1 VSDETTAV
9 QAPVDAASASA
20 VGHVAGEPMITVEH
34 AVKFYGRFPAV
45 NDVSFHVNR
54 GEVFGFIGP
63 NGAGK
68 TTTIRMLAT
77 LMLPSSGRLAVG
89 GIDVAEDPMGV
100 RRLIGFM
107 PDSFGVYE
115 DLLVWEYLDYFA
127 ALYRIDRVRRP
138 KIIDDVLELTDLTIK
153 RNAQVMSLSRGMKQ
167 RLCLAK
173 TLVHDPEILLLDEPA
188 SGLDPHA
195 RIEIRELIKELC
207 RMGKTVLV
215 SSHIL
220 TELADFCTSIGIIEA
235 GRMLDFGRIDD
246 IQRRLAGGVT
256 LEIEVRGDTA
266 QVVALLAER
275 GDVGRITV
283 VGQTVKGEYTG
294 APTDVDDVLRGLVLA
309 GSRVVGFKRVEANLE
324 DIFLRITRGQ
334 VA

>member
-1 VSDETTAV
+1 MIKLENVSKAYKNV
-9 QAPVDAASASA
+9 L
-20 VGHVAGEPMITVEH
+20 
-34 AVKFYGRFPAV
+34 AV
-45 NDVSFHVNR
+45 NQVNLDIGR

-68 TTTIRMLAT
+68 TTTIKMLAT
-77 LMLPSSGRLAVG
+77 LMMPTHGRLSVG
-89 GIDVAEDPMGV
+89 GYDVERNPYDV
-100 RRLIGFM
+100 RRIVGYM

-127 ALYRIDRVRRP
+127 SLYHLPPSRRRRVT
-138 KIIDDVLELTDLTIK
+138 DDVLELTDLTVK
-153 RNAQVMSLSRGMKQ
+153 RDSQVMSLSRGMKQ

-173 TLVHDPEILLLDEPA
+173 TLLHDPEVLLLDEPA

-195 RIEIRELIKELC
+195 RIEIRELIRELC

-235 GRMLDFGRIDD
+235 GSLLAAGRIDEITAKLSGNVMIEITVKGD
-246 IQRRLAGGVT
+246 ITR
-256 LEIEVRGDTA
+256 
-266 QVVALLAER
+266 ALDVLAER
-275 GDVGRITV
+275 ADIVRTTSDGRSIHA
-283 VGQTVKGEYTG
+283 EFTG
-294 APTDVDDVLRGLVLA
+294 HPDDVDQVVEHLVKRNVRLL
-309 GSRVVGFKRVEANLE
+309 GFTKTVADLE
-324 DIFLRITRGQ
+324 DLFLKITRGT

>member
-1 VSDETTAV
+1 MIKVENVS
-9 QAPVDAASASA
+9 
-20 VGHVAGEPMITVEH
+20 
-34 AVKFYGRFPAV
+34 KYYRNFPAV
-45 NDVSFHVNR
+45 DEVSFEIGR

-68 TTTIRMLAT
+68 TTTIKMLAT
-77 LMLPSSGRLAVG
+77 LMLPTNGKLTVG
-89 GIDVAEDPMGV
+89 GYDVERQPYEV
-100 RRLIGFM
+100 RRLIGYM

-127 ALYRIDRVRRP
+127 ALYHLGPEQRKRSIS
-138 KIIDDVLELTDLTIK
+138 DVLELTDLSAK
-153 RNAQVMSLSRGMKQ
+153 RMSQVMSLSRGMKQ

-173 TLVHDPEILLLDEPA
+173 TLLHDPEVLLLDEPA

-195 RIEIRELIKELC
+195 RIEIRELIRELC

-235 GRMLDFGRIDD
+235 GRLLAAGRIDD
-246 IQRRLAGGVT
+246 ITAKLAGNVI
-256 LEIEVRGDTA
+256 LEITVKGDPA
-266 QVVALLAER
+266 PALEALAER
-275 GDVGRITV
+275 PEIKRTTSDGRVIRAEFT
-283 VGQTVKGEYTG
+283 GQ
-294 APTDVDDVLRGLVLA
+294 ADDVDELLEYLVARGVRML
-309 GSRVVGFKRVEANLE
+309 GFARTEADLE
-324 DIFLRITRGQ
+324 DIFLKITRGI

>member
-1 VSDETTAV
+1 MSGEAAV
-9 QAPVDAASASA
+9 VEADDAPAGAGAS
-20 VGHVAGEPMITVEH
+20 EPMIV
-34 AVKFYGRFPAV
+34 ADSVVKYYGRFPAV
-45 NDVSFHVNR
+45 NGVSFHVNR

-77 LMLPSSGRLAVG
+77 LMLPSSGHLTIG
-89 GIDVAEDPMGV
+89 GLDVAADPVGV
-100 RRLIGFM
+100 RRMIGFM

-127 ALYRIDRVRRP
+127 ALYHIHHARRP
-138 KIIDDVLELTDLTIK
+138 KIISDVLELTDLTIK
-153 RNAQVMSLSRGMKQ
+153 RDAQVMSLSRGMKQ

-173 TLVHDPEILLLDEPA
+173 TLLHDPDVLLLDEPA

-235 GRMLDFGRIDD
+235 GRMLAFGRIDD
-246 IQRRLAGGVT
+246 IQRQLAGGVT
-256 LEIEVRGDTA
+256 LEIEVRGDATP
-266 QVVALLAER
+266 VASLLAGR
-275 GDVGRITV
+275 GDVGRVTV
-283 VGQTVKGEYTG
+283 AGQIVRADYTG
-294 APTDVDDVLRGLVLA
+294 PGSDVDGVLRDLVLSGA
-309 GSRVVGFKRVEANLE
+309 RVVGFRRVEANLE

>member
-1 VSDETTAV
+1 MIKLDGVS
-9 QAPVDAASASA
+9 
-20 VGHVAGEPMITVEH
+20 
-34 AVKFYGRFPAV
+34 KFYKSFPAV
-45 NDVSFHVNR
+45 KNVSFEIGR

-68 TTTIRMLAT
+68 TTTIKMLST
-77 LMLPSSGRLAVG
+77 LMLPTEGRLSVG
-89 GIDVAEDPMGV
+89 GYDVLREPFEV
-100 RRLIGFM
+100 RRIIGYM

-127 ALYRIDRVRRP
+127 ALY
-138 KIIDDVLELTDLTIK
+138 KISLAKRKRSIGDVLELTDLTLK
-153 RNAQVMSLSRGMKQ
+153 RESQVMSLSRGMRQ

-173 TLVHDPEILLLDEPA
+173 TLLHDPEVLLLDEPA

-195 RIEIRELIKELC
+195 RIEIRELIRELC

-235 GRMLDFGRIDD
+235 GQLLAAGRIDE
-246 IQRRLAGGVT
+246 ITAKLAGNVM
-256 LEIEVRGDTA
+256 LEITVKSDVE
-266 QVVALLAER
+266 VALNALAER
-275 GDVGRITV
+275 PEVKRTTCDGRII
-283 VGQTVKGEYTG
+283 KAELTG
-294 APTDVDDVLRGLVLA
+294 HGDDVDELLVYLIGRGVRVL
-309 GSRVVGFKRVEANLE
+309 GFTRTEANLE
-324 DIFLRITRGQ
+324 DIFLKITRGV

>member
-1 VSDETTAV
+1 MSDNAN
-9 QAPVDAASASA
+9 S
-20 VGHVAGEPMITVEH
+20 EPMIKLENVT
-34 AVKFYGRFPAV
+34 KYYKTFPAV
-45 NDVSFHVNR
+45 NNISFEIGK

-68 TTTIRMLAT
+68 TTSIKMLAT
-77 LMLPSSGRLAVG
+77 LMLPSEGRLTVG
-89 GIDVAEDPMGV
+89 GYDVVTQPYDV
-100 RRLIGFM
+100 RRIIGYM

-115 DLLVWEYLDYFA
+115 DLLAWEYLDYFA
-127 ALYRIDRVRRP
+127 ALYHLNPAQRKRA
-138 KIIDDVLELTDLTIK
+138 IDDVLELTDLTVK

-173 TLVHDPEILLLDEPA
+173 TLLHDPAVLLLDEPA

-195 RIEIRELIKELC
+195 RIEIRELIRELC

-235 GRMLDFGRIDD
+235 GRVLAAGRIDE
-246 IQRRLAGGVT
+246 ITARLAGNVMV
-256 LEIEVRGDTA
+256 EITVKGDP
-266 QVVALLAER
+266 ALALDVLAER
-275 GDVGRITV
+275 PEIKRTTCDGRTIHAEY
-283 VGQTVKGEYTG
+283 VGQ
-294 APTDVDDVLRGLVLA
+294 PDDVDDLLEYLVTRGV
-309 GSRVVGFKRVEANLE
+309 RVTRFAITEANLE
-324 DIFLRITRGQ
+324 DIFLKVTRGV